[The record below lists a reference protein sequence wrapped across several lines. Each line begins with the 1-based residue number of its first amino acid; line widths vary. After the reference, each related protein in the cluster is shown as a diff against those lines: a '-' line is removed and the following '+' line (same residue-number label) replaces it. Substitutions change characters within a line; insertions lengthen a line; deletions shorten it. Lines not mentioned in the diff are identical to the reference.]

1 MPPATIAV
9 AFARIATSKVFRRMW
24 RPALTKL
31 GVTACATVHALGE
44 GAEWIGNSVRRV
56 LPGCRETLDI
66 FQTN

>member
-1 MPPATIAV
+1 
-9 AFARIATSKVFRRMW
+9 MW